1 MMKNIKKIFQ
11 TRSFRNGSYSAGIIA
26 IVIAIVVVFNMIIGQ
41 LPTNLLNIDLSE
53 NNLYEISDVSMEM
66 LEKLEKDV
74 IVTVLAEQDS
84 VDDRIKTFV
93 KKYVGLSDHMEAEW
107 IDTVQH
113 PSALQEYDSD
123 GNEII
128 VSCEETGKSTHISFY
143 DIITYD
149 YSSYYTTGS
158 VSESEFD
165 AEGQLTSAVNYVT
178 SEESATIYRT
188 SGHGESTFSTTATD
202 LFTKNNIETTEIN
215 LSMKPEIPDD
225 CDLLF
230 LYAPTSDLNDDEKT
244 IIMDYLN
251 DGGKVYVI
259 LGETTKDTPNLDAL
273 LEAYNLKQVDGYI
286 ADTQRYYQ
294 GNYYAIFPVL
304 SLASAGFSSG
314 VENEMVLLYN
324 ALGLE
329 EVETNDDGVTMIPF
343 LKTSAAGYAITE
355 ENQTQGEYILGAVS
369 TKPVD
374 QAEEEDDE
382 AETKEARLTVLSSA
396 SMIDSQIVDSFSNLD
411 NMTIFMNSVT
421 ANFDGIE
428 NLAIEAKSLAVE
440 YNTPLHAGVTSMIL
454 IIGIPFVI
462 VIIGFV
468 VWMRRRKA

>member
-1 MMKNIKKIFQ
+1 MEKIKKIFQ

-41 LPTNLLNIDLSE
+41 LPTNLLNFDLSE
-53 NNLYEISDVSMEM
+53 NNLYEISDVSVEM
-66 LEKLEKDV
+66 LEKMDKD
-74 IVTVLAEQDS
+74 ITITVLAELDA
-84 VDDRIKTFV
+84 VDDRIETFV
-93 KKYVGLSDHMEAEW
+93 KKYAGLSDHIEVQW
-107 IDTVQH
+107 VDTVQH
-113 PSALQEYDSD
+113 PSALQEYNSS

-128 VSCEETGKSTHISFY
+128 VACEETGKSTNISFSS
-143 DIITYD
+143 IITYD
-149 YSSYYTTGS
+149 YSSYFTTGS
-158 VSESEFD
+158 YSESEFD

-178 SEESATIYRT
+178 SEESAMIYRT

-215 LSMKPEIPDD
+215 LSMKPEIPED

-230 LYAPTSDLNDDEKT
+230 LYAPTSDLTDDEKT
-244 IIMDYLN
+244 IITNYLN

-259 LGETTKDTPNLDAL
+259 LGETQKDTPNLDAV

-304 SLASAGFSSG
+304 SLASAGFSAG

-329 EVETNDDGVTMIPF
+329 EVETSDDGVTMTPF
-343 LKTSAAGYAITE
+343 LKTSTAGYAVTE
-355 ENQTQGEYILGAVS
+355 ESEVQGEYILGAVS
-369 TKPVD
+369 TKAID
-374 QAEEEDDE
+374 GTDESEE
-382 AETKEARLTVLSSA
+382 ATKEARLTVLGSA
-396 SMIDSQIVDSFSNLD
+396 SMIDASIVDSFSNLD
-411 NMTIFMNSVT
+411 NMTVFMNSVT
-421 ANFDGIE
+421 ANFDEIE
-428 NLAIEAKSLAVE
+428 NIAIEAKSLAIE
-440 YNTPLHAGVTSMIL
+440 YNTPLHAGATSMIL
-454 IIGIPFVI
+454 IIGIPLVFLL
-462 VIIGFV
+462 IGFV

>member
-1 MMKNIKKIFQ
+1 MKDIKKIFQ

-26 IVIAIVVVFNMIIGQ
+26 IVIAIVVVINMIIGQ
-41 LPTNLLNIDLSE
+41 LPTNLRNVDLSE
-53 NNLYEISDVSMEM
+53 NNLYEISNVSMEM

-74 IVTVLAEQDS
+74 TITVLAELDS
-84 VDDRIKTFV
+84 VDDRIETFV

-123 GNEII
+123 GNEIV
-128 VSCEETGKSTHISFY
+128 VSCEETGKSKHISFY

-149 YSSYYTTGS
+149 YSSYYTTGN

-178 SEESATIYRT
+178 SDESAMIYRT
-188 SGHGESTFSTTATD
+188 SGHGESTFSTTVSD
-202 LFTKNNIETTEIN
+202 LFTKNNMETTEIN
-215 LSMKPEIPDD
+215 LSMKPEIPGD

-230 LYAPTSDLNDDEKT
+230 LYAPTSDLTDDEKT

-259 LGETTKDTPNLDAL
+259 LGETKKEMPNLDAL
-273 LEAYNLKQVDGYI
+273 LEAYHLKQADGYI
-286 ADTQRYYQ
+286 ADAQRYYQ

-324 ALGLE
+324 SLGLE
-329 EVETNDDGVTMIPF
+329 EVEAEDDGITMTPF
-343 LKTSAAGYAITE
+343 LKTSSAGYAITE
-355 ENQTQGEYILGAVS
+355 EQETKGEYILGAVS
-369 TKPVD
+369 TKTID
-374 QAEEEDDE
+374 QSEEGDDE
-382 AETKEARLTVLSSA
+382 AKTKEARLTVLGSA

-411 NMTIFMNSVT
+411 NLTVFMNSVT
-421 ANFDGIE
+421 ANLDEIE
-428 NLAIEAKSLAVE
+428 NIAIEAKSLTIT

-454 IIGIPFVI
+454 IVGIPLVI